1 MPERSHGKMRPS
13 LPRASDLP
21 TVVEPVAIPSVPR
34 DSGGRFAPGASAD
47 RAENR
52 IRELIADGLG
62 RGLQGEGGELGRRAV
77 RLYRAFLRDLP
88 CVCTSVRSIV
98 AQRARAAT
106 LADAYARLG
115 MEHGIADPVG
125 LGALQEAAKWD
136 ARAERLAVSA
146 LAESVRFAKV
156 ARERPQVTELDREYE
171 RELAAQRAAHPTEAL
186 PPPAANGSGEAGQ

>member
-21 TVVEPVAIPSVPR
+21 TVIDPVAIPSVPR
-34 DSGGRFAPGASAD
+34 DSGGRFAPGASTD
-47 RAENR
+47 RHENR

-62 RGLQGEGGELGRRAV
+62 RDLPGEAGELARRAV

-106 LADAYARLG
+106 LADAYSRRG
-115 MEHGIADPVG
+115 MELGLDNP
-125 LGALQEAAKWD
+125 LGAQCLAEALKWD
-136 ARAERLAVSA
+136 ARAERLAVTGLDQSA
-146 LAESVRFAKV
+146 RYAAV
-156 ARERPQVTELDREYE
+156 ARSRPRVTELDREYE
-171 RELAAQRAAHPTEAL
+171 RQLAAQRAAEAAEAITTITTEGKE
-186 PPPAANGSGEAGQ
+186 P